1 MRPSN
6 FTELAELPQ
15 SDYVTSPLCFPEI
28 FTPEE
33 CDAILAMDGD
43 RATYRSGLLHP
54 VEGYR
59 SALTSYI
66 PPCAARSFI
75 DERLDSLV
83 RSVNRHYRFELT
95 AFEEHLLISRYHV
108 EDHFDWHIDSV
119 DKENSLRKLSIS
131 VQLSEPSDYDGGAL
145 EFMPHGEVVFSRD
158 RGTAILFPAYLCH
171 RVTRVTR
178 GVRASMVTHALGPTF
193 R

>member
-6 FTELAELPQ
+6 FNELAELPQ
-15 SDYVTSPLCFPEI
+15 SDYVCAPFCFPNV

-33 CDAILAMDGD
+33 CDAILAIDGD
-43 RATYRSGLLHP
+43 RASYRSGLLHP

-59 SALTSYI
+59 SALTSWI
-66 PPCAARSFI
+66 PPCEARAFI

-83 RSVNRHYRFELT
+83 RNVNRRYRFDLT
-95 AFEEHLLISRYHV
+95 AFEEHVLISRYQV
-108 EDHFDWHIDSV
+108 GDHFDWHIDSV
-119 DKENSLRKLSIS
+119 EKENSLRKLSIS
-131 VQLSEPSDYDGGAL
+131 VQLSEPSDYDGGGL

-171 RVTRVTR
+171 RVGPITR
-178 GVRASMVTHALGPTF
+178 GMRASLVTFALGPTF